1 MTYKEKA
8 NLVMKLNKRMRDIV
22 NKSGFN
28 TAEFSYWQNRIS
40 KGAYKSLKT
49 TKAYTADDQQ
59 YALLSRKKAVIEKYT
74 EEDLRELES
83 KTRTWKE
90 ISAKVQQSM
99 RDQAEKGGVDD
110 AFTGQ
115 RRYTNKQIN
124 EYLAMRKT
132 INDWFE
138 ENADLVYALI
148 EQTGWADIR
157 EQSTEEIYKKLT
169 EIREQQ
175 VLRGSDYNYTEKDR
189 DRIRAEYRAKRQKM
203 IARRSLRR

>member
-40 KGAYKSLKT
+40 GGAYKSLET
-49 TKAYTADDQQ
+49 TEAYTADDQQ
-59 YALLSRKKAVIEKYT
+59 YALLSRRKADIEKYT

-169 EIREQQ
+169 EIREKQ